1 MVWGGPERRAVRA
14 PGGVT
19 TRSRL
24 ERLESLAM
32 PVTPILA
39 AAGSSRCE
47 LLIQIFRIRGVDLEY
62 GEATIGGSGGYR
74 ALDSTHPS
82 AEGSSSHSVKL

>member
-1 MVWGGPERRAVRA
+1 MLRAELLPDRDSSDS
-14 PGGVT
+14 
-19 TRSRL
+19 SRL
-24 ERLESLAM
+24 QCVA
-32 PVTPILA
+32 PILA
-39 AAGSSRCE
+39 AAGNSWCE

-82 AEGSSSHSVKL
+82 AEGSLSHSVKL